1 MSNVFFE
8 QSTRTLMSAIFL
20 RKFVI
25 IGWIFVAFMGQYGN
39 VLSQNDSASSMKVI
53 PLNSLVKYSTVMLR
67 NNYLVPG
74 KVFAVQKGEEFLL
87 PVELGLND
95 TIEVETRDYD
105 KLIFKFEVPMYD
117 GTIFIPTPFELK
129 VNENTPVKRG
139 YFSAEGV
146 VGSEKEEGKVYFDT
160 RSIKRLKMN
169 TIYELVITDD
179 AYPFRIKV
187 EPLNDASSFV
197 DIVQL
202 AELNKFQI
210 RLKSGSEIDKLIK
223 QKEKEFEKVG
233 FYLIPVGL
241 RISDPLTD
249 DVTQL
254 EATLRMVYKKKKK

>member
-1 MSNVFFE
+1 MIARRKDLLSLILVESLHWKKKRIDCKVSFPIAEPNLRDVLTSSEMSNVKCIFE

-117 GTIFIPTPFELK
+117 GTFLFQLLLNLK
-129 VNENTPVKRG
+129 
-139 YFSAEGV
+139 
-146 VGSEKEEGKVYFDT
+146 
-160 RSIKRLKMN
+160 
-169 TIYELVITDD
+169 
-179 AYPFRIKV
+179 
-187 EPLNDASSFV
+187 
-197 DIVQL
+197 
-202 AELNKFQI
+202 
-210 RLKSGSEIDKLIK
+210 
-223 QKEKEFEKVG
+223 
-233 FYLIPVGL
+233 
-241 RISDPLTD
+241 
-249 DVTQL
+249 
-254 EATLRMVYKKKKK
+254 

>member
-1 MSNVFFE
+1 M
-8 QSTRTLMSAIFL
+8 
-20 RKFVI
+20 
-25 IGWIFVAFMGQYGN
+25 
-39 VLSQNDSASSMKVI
+39 
-53 PLNSLVKYSTVMLR
+53 
-67 NNYLVPG
+67 
-74 KVFAVQKGEEFLL
+74 
-87 PVELGLND
+87 
-95 TIEVETRDYD
+95 
-105 KLIFKFEVPMYD
+105 
-117 GTIFIPTPFELK
+117 
-129 VNENTPVKRG
+129 ENTPVKRG

-223 QKEKEFEKVG
+223 QKKRNSRRLAF
-233 FYLIPVGL
+233 I
-241 RISDPLTD
+241 
-249 DVTQL
+249 
-254 EATLRMVYKKKKK
+254 